1 MGRSIVNTARKVKR
15 LDRNGVA
22 RQCMDLVDNNFF
34 FLEDA
39 RKKWD
44 IKKNEMLSDVS
55 LAESDEEALAIIDR
69 CLVSLHDPHTR
80 LLFKEKPKLV
90 LPYGFLSIHKKLY
103 LEWKGDLKEVKSIN
117 HVDVHGILDRYLGM
131 YESFPLVLVENEIV
145 KDLQYMNGCFSG
157 DNLQISY
164 LDDIEHKVCLYPIAV
179 EKWMESLKL
188 NANGFQIDSVYIRRV
203 DQESICIQIITF
215 RDKEVVSKIVD
226 GLRQIK
232 GSYKTIIFDVR
243 NNTGGYIDTAKEL
256 VSKLISRKI
265 RLDYEIV
272 KMDGETIQFEAV
284 EIMADAL
291 SGFVDKQIIVFVNY
305 RTMSSAEYIFT
316 KALQL
321 QGVLIV
327 GEETAGLKDQA
338 SVIPVEETVAIQ
350 VTTKRYIKEGIFL
363 QQGIIPDIF
372 IESDVAESTGQ
383 DAYFEWYQK
392 YKGDSVKES
401 KICAA
406 N

>member
-1 MGRSIVNTARKVKR
+1 MGRSIANTVRKVKR

-55 LAESDEEALAIIDR
+55 LAESDEEALVIIDR

-90 LPYGFLSIHKKLY
+90 LPHGFLSIHKKLY
-103 LEWKGDLKEVKSIN
+103 LEWEGDLKEVISIN

-131 YESFPLVLVENEIV
+131 YESFPLVLVENEMV
-145 KDLQYMNGCFSG
+145 KDLQFLNRCFAG

-164 LDDIEHKVCLYPIAV
+164 LDDTEHKVCLYPIAV

-256 VSKLISRKI
+256 VSKLISRK
-265 RLDYEIV
+265 
-272 KMDGETIQFEAV
+272 
-284 EIMADAL
+284 
-291 SGFVDKQIIVFVNY
+291 
-305 RTMSSAEYIFT
+305 
-316 KALQL
+316 
-321 QGVLIV
+321 
-327 GEETAGLKDQA
+327 
-338 SVIPVEETVAIQ
+338 P
-350 VTTKRYIKEGIFL
+350 KRYIK
-363 QQGIIPDIF
+363 
-372 IESDVAESTGQ
+372 V
-383 DAYFEWYQK
+383 YFYR
-392 YKGDSVKES
+392 
-401 KICAA
+401 
-406 N
+406 

>member
-1 MGRSIVNTARKVKR
+1 M
-15 LDRNGVA
+15 DRNGVA

-55 LAESDEEALAIIDR
+55 LAESDEEALVIIDR

-90 LPYGFLSIHKKLY
+90 LPHGFLSIHKKLY
-103 LEWKGDLKEVKSIN
+103 LEWEGDLKEVISIN

-131 YESFPLVLVENEIV
+131 YESFPLVLVENEMV
-145 KDLQYMNGCFSG
+145 KDLQFLNRCFAG

-164 LDDIEHKVCLYPIAV
+164 LDDTEHKVCLYPIAV

-272 KMDGETIQFEAV
+272 KMDGETIQFETV

-338 SVIPVEETVAIQ
+338 SVIPVEDTVAIQ

-372 IESDVAESTGQ
+372 IESGVAESRGQ

-392 YKGDSVKES
+392 YKGDFMAKG
-401 KICAA
+401 
-406 N
+406 